1 MKSEIVFMEKLGDS
15 IMSEL
20 ETAED
25 EVCKAW
31 GEWSRTFA
39 LNAPHRF
46 S

>member
-15 IMSEL
+15 IMKEL

-31 GEWSRTFA
+31 GELSRAFA
-39 LNAPHRF
+39 PL
-46 S
+46 